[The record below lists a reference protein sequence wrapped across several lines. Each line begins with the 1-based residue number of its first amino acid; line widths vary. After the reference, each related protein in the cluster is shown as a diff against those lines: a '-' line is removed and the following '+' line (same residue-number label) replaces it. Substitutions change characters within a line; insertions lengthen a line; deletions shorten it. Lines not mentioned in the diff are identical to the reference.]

1 MGFNYDESGCGYST
15 TIDGVGKIRVDIPAR
30 ERPDRVVLDI
40 EGIGP
45 VDISLDSLCDLS
57 NMFTHMVREVLPGY
71 KP

>member
-1 MGFNYDESGCGYST
+1 MGFNYDDTGCGFST
-15 TIDGVGKIRVDIPAR
+15 TVSGVGKIRVDIPQR

-57 NMFTHMVREVLPGY
+57 NMFTHLVREVLPGY